1 MQKFNRLYK
10 IYLLR
15 KIALTKQPI
24 KDYFFTQVSEFK
36 NSIFT
41 ISAVLCEYL
50 VFLCVTIDLKLEFF
64 IILRSYIPFVNFSV
78 SVTPLLRTAFKAMA
92 YSFKM
97 PNDHSIRSLK

>member
-41 ISAVLCEYL
+41 VSAV
-50 VFLCVTIDLKLEFF
+50 LCVTIDLKLEFF